1 MERLTIPDKK
11 IDGGLR
17 RAIIDAR
24 EVRKEATTIY
34 WALKKYEDTELTPE
48 QIMELKERD
57 TAKEPTKDSDSG
69 VRYTDDYICPNCGKH
84 FTGTGIAEFCY
95 HCGQR
100 LKWEK

>member
-1 MERLTIPDKK
+1 MERLTAPDKK

-24 EVRKEATTIY
+24 EVRKEAMTIY

-57 TAKEPTKDSDSG
+57 TAKAPTKDTDSG

-84 FTGTGIAEFCY
+84 FIGTGIAEFCY

-100 LKWEK
+100 LKWEG